1 MRAQTYQPTVAV
13 PTARGRTAAAPRKP
27 AAAARRAT
35 LRTSAVAERTCTLD
49 VDAPRR
55 DHSTCARERN
65 EMRGKERCVIDSRG
79 VHGRRDAGD
88 DGGPLWTNRNASAAG
103 KPYPRFFVPED

>member
-1 MRAQTYQPTVAV
+1 MRAQTQQPTVAV
-13 PTARGRTAAAPRKP
+13 TTARGRTGAAPRKP

-49 VDAPRR
+49 IDATRR
-55 DHSTCARERN
+55 DRATCARERN
-65 EMRGKERCVIDSRG
+65 GMRVKERCVIDLRE
-79 VHGRRDAGD
+79 VHRRRDAGD
-88 DGGPLWTNRNASAAG
+88 DGGPLWTIRNASAAG